1 MKTPEWAKIMIGAP
15 DFTLK
20 RKMVETLPNNILFK
34 KMHLK

>member
-1 MKTPEWAKIMIGAP
+1 MIGAP